1 MFKLWGIIAR
11 SARILYV
18 KPTMNKIKMSVQL
31 NYKLE
36 GEGHTIVLIHGLFGN
51 LDNLGLL
58 ARDLRTDH
66 QVLSIDLRNHG
77 VSPHS
82 GTHNYRS
89 MAEDVAQLLASLNIS
104 NPIVIGHSMGGKVA
118 MALTELTDIDKLIVL
133 DMAPV
138 AYTQNRHDNVL
149 AGLNAVIKEQP
160 TSRSEAL
167 EVLARHIEIDGVRQ
181 FLTKSLYKNEHGIMV
196 WRFNVASLEANYA
209 NIIGW
214 EPIEK
219 TSVKTLLI
227 KGGNSD
233 YLMPE
238 HQPMVQ
244 QQFSNVKAH
253 VIANTGHWLHAE
265 KPKEVLRAIRKFLS

>member
-1 MFKLWGIIAR
+1 
-11 SARILYV
+11 
-18 KPTMNKIKMSVQL
+18 MSVQL

-58 ARDLRTDH
+58 ARDLKIDH

-82 GTHNYRS
+82 DTHDYRS
-89 MAEDVAQLLASLNIS
+89 MAGDVAQLLMSLNIS
-104 NPIVIGHSMGGKVA
+104 NPTVIGHSMGGKVA
-118 MALTELTDIDKLIVL
+118 MALTELVEINKLIVL

-138 AYTQNRHDNVL
+138 AYTQSRHDNVL
-149 AGLNAVIKEQP
+149 AGLNAVIQEQP

-167 EVLARHIEIDGVRQ
+167 QVLARHIEIDGVRQ
-181 FLTKSLYKNEHGIMV
+181 FLTKSLYKNEQGIMV

-227 KGGNSD
+227 KGGDSD

-238 HQPMVQ
+238 HQSVVQ